1 MKKGSAVTRHTRRH
15 DGATERN
22 AYTYSRN
29 ATAVRHDLG
38 VYSASAA
45 VSATFIVTLNPTSK
59 SSVAKRRETSSRTR
73 RSENVD
79 EVRAQSKPY
88 ARVIDERTS
97 RFEGMRGGVRGRGED
112 VYQRVQTPCRS
123 RARRSRARSRMRP
136 CACIIRRAEK
146 TLSKNHCRTA
156 AIAPPTISRRRHYIT
171 GAPPGRVATAT
182 DDIQRTISQLSTV
195 TRARLHFCGNNRG
208 KKTAIDTPV
217 TAATC

>member
-1 MKKGSAVTRHTRRH
+1 
-15 DGATERN
+15 
-22 AYTYSRN
+22 
-29 ATAVRHDLG
+29 
-38 VYSASAA
+38 
-45 VSATFIVTLNPTSK
+45 
-59 SSVAKRRETSSRTR
+59 
-73 RSENVD
+73 
-79 EVRAQSKPY
+79 
-88 ARVIDERTS
+88 
-97 RFEGMRGGVRGRGED
+97 MRGGVRGRGED
-112 VYQRVQTPCRS
+112 VYQRVQTPCRL

-217 TAATC
+217 TAATCWASRRRSRRPPYPIPTNLFQTTMTTTTATTALPTHEGFAPDSTRQHAPVSRARRTHAPRRG